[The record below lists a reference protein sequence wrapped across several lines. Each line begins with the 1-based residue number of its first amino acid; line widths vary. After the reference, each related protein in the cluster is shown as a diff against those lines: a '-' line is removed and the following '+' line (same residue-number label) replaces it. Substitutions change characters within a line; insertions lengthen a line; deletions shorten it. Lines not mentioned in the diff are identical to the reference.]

1 MTSKEKESILEK
13 QSFSNELKYNI
24 NGVFYTKQEIKES
37 NELKK
42 ELLKICKYEK
52 LKEYNK
58 LRIRELRKNEPE
70 KYKELSR
77 NYMNKRYKED
87 IEFREQKKEKT
98 RQLREK
104 KALLLLP
111 NMKKPRGRP
120 HSLLL
125 DDNLNLINNDDKLN
139 K

>member
-58 LRIRELRKNEPE
+58 LRMRELRKNEPE